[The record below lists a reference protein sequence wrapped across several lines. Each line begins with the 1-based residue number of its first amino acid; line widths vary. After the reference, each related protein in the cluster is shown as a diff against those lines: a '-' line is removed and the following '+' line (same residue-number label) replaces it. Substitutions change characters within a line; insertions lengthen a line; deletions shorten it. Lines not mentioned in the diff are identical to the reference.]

1 MFDGRDLLDLDDEQM
16 REIRG
21 RDISMIFQE
30 PMTSLNPVLT
40 IGLQITEPLQIHL
53 GMTDAQAQRARNRAA
68 CSWSASPIRSGG
80 STNIRINS
88 PAACASA

>member
-1 MFDGRDLLDLDDEQM
+1 M

-40 IGLQITEPLQIHL
+40 IGMQIMEPLPIHL
-53 GMTDAQAQRARNRAA
+53 GMTDAQAPRARSN
-68 CSWSASPIRSGG
+68 CWSSSASPMPSAG
-80 STNIRINS
+80 STSIRIS
-88 PAACASA
+88 FPAACASA